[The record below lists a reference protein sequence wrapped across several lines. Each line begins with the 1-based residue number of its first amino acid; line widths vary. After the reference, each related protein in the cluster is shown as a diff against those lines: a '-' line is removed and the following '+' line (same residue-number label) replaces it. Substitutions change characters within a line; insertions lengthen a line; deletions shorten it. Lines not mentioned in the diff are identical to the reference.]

1 MKHPEIVS
9 QLTLEEK
16 ASLCSGT
23 DMWHFKDIERLGV
36 PEVMVADGPHGL
48 RKQNEKNMTVSQSI
62 DATCFPLATSTASSW
77 DVSLTEELGRTLGEE
92 AVAESVD
99 VVLGPGINIKR
110 NPLCGRNFE
119 YFSEDPILAGKMA
132 AGLIKGIQSTGAKAC
147 VKHFAANNQEYNRMS
162 ISSEI
167 DERTLRE
174 IYLRAF
180 EIAVKESAPATVM
193 CAYNKING
201 VYASEDDR
209 LLNKILRDEWGF
221 DGLVMSDWG
230 AVNDRVLGAAA
241 GLDVEM
247 PSSGGMNNRKLVKAV
262 KEGRL
267 DEKVLDVI
275 ADRVIDL
282 ALSKVP
288 ATDGYDIAEH
298 DAVSARLAEKC
309 AVLLKNNS
317 ILPFS
322 KDEKVLIVGQLAV
335 KPRYQGAGS
344 SFINAHKVTSLIDAM
359 QEEGIRYAYESG
371 YDIKGKANAEKLA
384 DEACELAKKYDKVVI
399 MAGLT
404 PKYEAEGF
412 DRASINLPP
421 EQDELIRRIC
431 EVNANTVVVL
441 SAGSVVAMPWADKA
455 AAILHMGLSGQASGK
470 ACMRLLYGYAN
481 PCGKT
486 AETYPIK
493 YEDIP
498 SAKYFPGK
506 RYTVEYREGLYVGYR
521 YFSTSHA
528 PVLFPF
534 GYGLSYT
541 RYEYSDIAV
550 SKTAINEGEDIEVTF
565 KVTNVGDRD
574 GEEISQVYISA
585 EDSPV
590 YRPYIE
596 LKGFAKTAIKA
607 GESAEV
613 TIKLPARSFEYYNI
627 IDSAWRA
634 HSGKFTIRV
643 GGCSDDLP
651 LTADIAVNASDYPI
665 PEYGSWHKA
674 PSNEPISDEDFT
686 LLLGRPITPEPSIPT
701 QGNFTADDSIGD
713 MAATSGL
720 ARFVLR
726 MAKPFTRL
734 GMHAEKD
741 DPNYLMIYEVMKTS
755 PIRALSFSSQGM
767 FNEKMAQGVLMMMNG
782 HKFKGLCKVIGNLRS
797 KE

>member
-16 ASLCSGT
+16 AALCSGT
-23 DMWHFKDIERLGV
+23 DMWHFKGIERLGV
-36 PEVMVADGPHGL
+36 PAVTVSDGPHGL
-48 RKQNEKNMTVSQSI
+48 RKQTKKNMTVSQSV

-77 DVSLTEELGRTLGEE
+77 DVELVEELGRTLGEE

-99 VVLGPGINIKR
+99 VVLGPGVNIKR

-119 YFSEDPILAGKMA
+119 YFSEDPLLAGKMA
-132 AGLIKGIQSTGAKAC
+132 AGLINGIQSTGAKAC
-147 VKHFAANNQEYNRMS
+147 IKHFAANNQEYNRMS
-162 ISSEI
+162 ISSEV

-180 EIAVKESAPATVM
+180 EIAIKESKPATVM
-193 CAYNKING
+193 CSYNKING

-230 AVNDRVLGAAA
+230 AVNDRVMGVAA

-267 DEKVLDVI
+267 DEKVLDVA

-282 ALSKVP
+282 ALSQVP
-288 ATDGYDIAEH
+288 AKDGYDIAEH
-298 DAVSARLAEKC
+298 DAISARIAEKC
-309 AVLLKNNS
+309 AVLLKNDS
-317 ILPFS
+317 LLPFS
-322 KDEKVLIVGQLAV
+322 KDEKVLIIGQLAV

-344 SFINAHKVTSLIDAM
+344 SFINAHKVTSLIDAL

-371 YDIKGKANAEKLA
+371 YDIRGKANSEKLIN
-384 DEACELAKKYDKVVI
+384 EACELAAKYDKVVI

-412 DRASINLPP
+412 DRSSINLPP
-421 EQDELIRRIC
+421 EQDELIKRVSEI
-431 EVNANTVVVL
+431 NHNTAVVL
-441 SAGSVVAMPWADKA
+441 SAGSVVAMPWIDSVA
-455 AAILHMGLSGQASGK
+455 AVLNMGLSGQASGR
-470 ACMRLLYGYAN
+470 ACMRLMYGMCN

-486 AETYPIK
+486 AETYPIS
-493 YEDIP
+493 YDDIP

-521 YFSTSHA
+521 YFSTSST

-534 GYGLSYT
+534 GHGLSYT
-541 RYEYSDIAV
+541 RYEYSDIKIDK
-550 SKTAINEGEDIEVTF
+550 SSIKEGEDIEVSF
-565 KVTNVGDRD
+565 KVSNVGDRD

-585 EDSPV
+585 DGSPV

-607 GESAEV
+607 GESAIV
-613 TIKLPARSFEYYNI
+613 TIKLPAKSFEYYNTV
-627 IDSAWRA
+627 DNAWRT
-634 HSGKFTIRV
+634 HSGKFVIRV
-643 GGCSDDLP
+643 GGGSNSLP
-651 LTADIAVNASDYPI
+651 LSAEVEMQAKEYPL
-665 PEYGSWHKA
+665 PECGDWYKA
-674 PSNEPISDEDFT
+674 PNSDAISDEDFT
-686 LLLGRPITPEPSIPT
+686 KLLSRPITEEPSIPT
-701 QGNFTADDSIGD
+701 KGNFTADDSIGD
-713 MAATSGL
+713 MAETCRL
-720 ARFVLR
+720 ARFVLK
-726 MAKPFTRL
+726 MAKRFIRL

-755 PIRALSFSSQGM
+755 PIRALSYSSQGM
-767 FNEKMAQGVLMMMNG
+767 LNEKMAQGLLMMMNG
-782 HKFKGLCKVIGNLRS
+782 HKFKGLCKIIGNIG
-797 KE
+797 KK